1 MDVAPL
7 RRENAAAMEICDARG
22 PLEIAAVRTLFRE
35 YAAQVDAPACF
46 AAFEEELA
54 TLPGEYSP
62 PSGRLLLARDDDRA
76 AGCAA
81 LRRLPD
87 GSGEMKRLYVRAPFR
102 GAGLGRKLARRVI
115 QTARDRGCARLVLD
129 TLPTMRAAAVLYES
143 LGFRRIAAY
152 SPAPTPGAIFFELS
166 LA

>member
-1 MDVAPL
+1 MDVAPAW
-7 RRENAAAMEICDARG
+7 RENAAAMEIRDACR
-22 PLEIAAVRTLFRE
+22 PPEIAEVRMLFRE

-54 TLPGEYSP
+54 ALPGEYAP

-102 GAGLGRKLARRVI
+102 GAGLGRELARRVI
-115 QTARDRGCARLVLD
+115 ASARDGGCTRLVLD

-166 LA
+166 LS